1 MTRLTD
7 TFVGTVTPPAKDR
20 KYYRDDDQPGFG
32 LVVFSSGTKRWIYEA
47 EVFGKLV
54 RRVLGDHTM
63 YTAKQARMIAREVS
77 GELRQGIDRFA
88 ISKRKVE
95 EDKAVAIAELKKS
108 QTPTI
113 ETVVE
118 EYLRKS
124 DLKPETHRFYTNLLL
139 RELSPYA
146 TKKLQFITND
156 DIEKIYTEIS
166 ELRSPIRATKAI
178 NFISTLCTFKR
189 WETPIPKGFKKA
201 SPKARK
207 ARLEPTDGVKVWDAL
222 QEILSHVSGAYLATM
237 LLTGCRTA
245 ELNRLTV
252 GEVDLVAGYFTMA
265 DTKNGSSHRV
275 YLSEAAIGVMHQFI
289 EGREADELVFEGADD
304 GRYARNRVEGLPKW
318 SNHDLRKAFAITAME
333 TNVQYPVI
341 KAALNHTTGDVTLS
355 HYAQATPSQLRTCW
369 NKVSDFYTGKNNE

>member
-1 MTRLTD
+1 MPRLTD
-7 TFVGTVTPPAKDR
+7 TFASTVEAPSTDR

-47 EVFGKLV
+47 EIFGKLV
-54 RRVLGDHTM
+54 RKVLGDQKL
-63 YTAKQARMIAREVS
+63 YTAKQARMIAREVA

-88 ISKRKVE
+88 IAKQKVE
-95 EDKAVAIAELKKS
+95 AEKAAAIAELKKS

-113 ETVVE
+113 QTVVE

-124 DLKPETHRFYTNLLL
+124 DLKPETHRFYSNLLV
-139 RELSPYA
+139 RELQPYA
-146 TKKLQFITND
+146 TKKLQFITSD
-156 DIEKIYTEIS
+156 DIEQIYSEIS

-178 NFISTLCTFKR
+178 NFIATLCTFKR
-189 WETPIPKGFKKA
+189 WENPIPKGFKKA
-201 SPKARK
+201 APKARK
-207 ARLEPTDGVKVWDAL
+207 ARLEPTDGIRVWNAL
-222 QEILSHVSGAYLATM
+222 QPILSHVSGAYLGTM

-252 GEVDLVAGYFTMA
+252 GEVDLVAGYFTMG

-275 YLSEAAIGVMHQFI
+275 YLSDAAIKVMTPFV
-289 EGREADELVFEGADD
+289 EGREAGELVFEGADD

-355 HYAQATPSQLRTCW
+355 HYAQATPSQLRACW
-369 NKVSDFYTGKNNE
+369 NKVSDFYTGATNE